1 MLAAMCAVLGAV
13 SLDFGSIKLTLESLP
28 VMLGALL
35 FGPVD
40 GALIGLVGTLL
51 YQALR
56 YGLTVTTPLWVLP
69 YVVCGLVMGVYAKK
83 CGFALTTKKTIL
95 VSIIANLL
103 VTTLNTAA
111 MYLDSKIFGY
121 YSYAVIFG
129 AIVARYVVCVAKSVL
144 FGVLLP
150 PLVKYVR
157 ERVFRT

>member
-69 YVVCGLVMGVYAKK
+69 YVVCGLAMGLYAKK
-83 CGFALTTKKTIL
+83 CGFVLTTKKTIL

-129 AIVARYVVCVAKSVL
+129 AIVVRYVVCVAKSIL

-150 PLVKYVR
+150 PLVKYLR